1 MWYIWIFN
9 YYKKYGIEK
18 IILKT
23 KKNDQTLKNFT
34 QTLTQFEMFSKNDT
48 EFEKIYNQ
56 YVEMYTKFKAKQS
69 SLIFYSTTL
78 KNTIHFT
85 FDKKLIIILK
95 EIKNIDKGLRKCK
108 KDIKVILQFEKDIN
122 AFVKKHTKN
131 TELIIHH
138 ARLLFSFFRKLSSYV
153 KVNEQKYDF
162 FNSEIKIIE
171 NQWSE
176 NYNFF
181 KNNEFIKNNSNINFT
196 NLKNL
201 NLILLNYSKILNE
214 AYGLK
219 MFLDTKINDF
229 FKIKTKLQQNHFTN
243 FIVKFDITKRL
254 FEIENWIKSMQELF
268 DQKNY
273 LKNSKKINELFAN
286 VLQEINK
293 IIHEFKIEE
302 NAYKYLKSNNY
313 NKENIEFLLKNL
325 EEKKQELKKD
335 YEFFKKNNQLTY
347 VMEENILKY
356 KNLWKNNFRD
366 DFFTLISETKFT
378 NKQISSK
385 LLTIIKEINS
395 QFIVIQDLKKQFSPL
410 NEIISEMKKYEF
422 KFLTI
427 QAELKI
433 LNLELADVE
442 WENIE
447 NIKEFNKKIRIKN
460 QNNNY
465 IFETLKDDVQHFV
478 LKIKALEASI
488 GIKIKA
494 YKLFQIS
501 ITFFNRYRS
510 SILDINDL
518 CLDIEK
524 SIESKKYIEAI
535 DKIYKH
541 IEKGSN

>member
-1 MWYIWIFN
+1 M
-9 YYKKYGIEK
+9 
-18 IILKT
+18 
-23 KKNDQTLKNFT
+23 LKNFT
-34 QTLTQFEMFSKNDT
+34 QTLTQFEMFSKNDI
-48 EFEKIYNQ
+48 EFNKIYNQ
-56 YVEMYTKFKAKQS
+56 YAQMYTKFKAKHS
-69 SLIFYSTTL
+69 GLVFYSTTL

-85 FDKKLIIILK
+85 FDKKLVVILK

-108 KDIKVILQFEKDIN
+108 KDIKVISQLEKNIN
-122 AFVKKHTKN
+122 SFVKKHTKN

-153 KVNEQKYDF
+153 KINEQKYVF
-162 FNSEIKIIE
+162 FNSEIQIIE

-229 FKIKTKLQQNHFTN
+229 FKIKTKLQQNCFTN
-243 FIVKFDITKRL
+243 FIVKFNITKRL
-254 FEIENWIKSMQELF
+254 SEIEKWIKSLQELF
-268 DQKNY
+268 EQKNY

-286 VLQEINK
+286 LLQEINK

-302 NAYKYLKSNNY
+302 NAYKYLKETTY
-313 NKENIEFLLKNL
+313 NKENVETLLKNL

-335 YEFFKKNNQLTY
+335 YLFFKKNNQLTY
-347 VMEENILKY
+347 AMEENILKY
-356 KNLWKNNFRD
+356 KNLWKNDFRD
-366 DFFTLISETKFT
+366 DFFTLISGTKFT
-378 NKQISSK
+378 NQQALLQ
-385 LLTIIKEINS
+385 LLTIIKEINN
-395 QFIVIQDLKKQFSPL
+395 QLIVIQDLKKQFSPL
-410 NEIISEMKKYEF
+410 NEVISKMKKYEF
-422 KFLTI
+422 KFLAM
-427 QAELKI
+427 QAELKT
-433 LNLELADVE
+433 LNLELTDIE
-442 WENIE
+442 WKNIE

-460 QNNNY
+460 QNNSY
-465 IFETLKDDVQHFV
+465 IFEAFNDDVEDFV
-478 LKIKALEASI
+478 LKVKAMEASI

-510 SILDINDL
+510 SIPDINNL
-518 CLDIEK
+518 CLEIEK
-524 SIESKKYIEAI
+524 SIESKKYIEAV